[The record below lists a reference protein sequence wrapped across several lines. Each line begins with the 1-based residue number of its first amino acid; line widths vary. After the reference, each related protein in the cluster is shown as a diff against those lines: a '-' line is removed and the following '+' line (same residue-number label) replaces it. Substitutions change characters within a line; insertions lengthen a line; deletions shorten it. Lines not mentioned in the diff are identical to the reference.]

1 MTAHLK
7 FHPGCIF
14 LTLMVLLFNCKA
26 ADSQSKDKT
35 LQTELKSKLGSDVVV
50 ENSVNGTFAL
60 YKQAPGGH
68 AARVYKYAVV
78 RVADKSIVSEGTFKM
93 GYVKWEDDTTLELV
107 TNESNDRSAEP
118 TKKFINLTNN
128 SN

>member
-1 MTAHLK
+1 MTAYLK

-14 LTLMVLLFNCKA
+14 LTLMVLLINCRA
-26 ADSQSKDKT
+26 ADSQSKDDT
-35 LQTELKSKLGSDVVV
+35 LQTTIKTKLGSDVVV
-50 ENSVNGTFAL
+50 ENSLNGTFAL

-78 RVADKSIVSEGTFKM
+78 RVADKTIVSEGSFKM
-93 GYVKWEDDTTLELV
+93 GYVKWKDDTTLEIV
-107 TNESNDRSAEP
+107 TNESNNRSAEP
-118 TKKFINLTNN
+118 IKKFINLTNN